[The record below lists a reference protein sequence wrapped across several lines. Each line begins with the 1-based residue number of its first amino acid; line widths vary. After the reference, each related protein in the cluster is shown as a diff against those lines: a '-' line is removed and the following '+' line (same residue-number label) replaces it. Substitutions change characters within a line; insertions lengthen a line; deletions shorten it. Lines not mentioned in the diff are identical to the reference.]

1 MTPENLRAIRAIHA
15 RIVPAMIAG
24 KGWEEAYRQDV
35 GALLAA
41 LDEQAADLAALRIEH
56 EAHAALLTLAR
67 RDRDKARA
75 FLTSDGYRSC
85 TSAACNCGGWHKA
98 TP

>member
-41 LDEQAADLAALRIEH
+41 LDEQAAELAALRIEH
-56 EAHAALLTLAR
+56 EAHAALLSIAR
-67 RDRDKARA
+67 RDARE
-75 FLTSDGYRSC
+75 GYRPCS
-85 TSAACNCGGWHKA
+85 SSACNCGGWHKA

>member
-1 MTPENLRAIRAIHA
+1 M
-15 RIVPAMIAG
+15 G
-24 KGWEEAYRQDV
+24 KRVTAEEAQRITEHLRLYTEPAIIGD
-35 GALLAA
+35 LASTVVA
-41 LDEQAADLAALRIEH
+41 LDADLAALRIEGD
-56 EAHAALLTLAR
+56 AHAALLSSAR